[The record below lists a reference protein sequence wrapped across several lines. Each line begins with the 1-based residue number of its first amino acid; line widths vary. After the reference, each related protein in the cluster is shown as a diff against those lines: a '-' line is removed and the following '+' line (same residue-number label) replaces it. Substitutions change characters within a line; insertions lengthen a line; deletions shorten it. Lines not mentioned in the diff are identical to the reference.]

1 MPPSW
6 PPIPSAQVL
15 QVFLLRMAF
24 HSFHQPTRLAMRR
37 VYCTAFQPPPDFSA
51 FISGKLSSCPA
62 YVPGGLLSIGRVDR
76 CAEPCSPSFDLLP
89 SRAPF
94 SPLPAAGEGVRGRA
108 SRMRPLA
115 HASGSYFSFPIPHS
129 PHACSPIA
137 CFCSASLPL

>member
-62 YVPGGLLSIGRVDR
+62 YVPGRLLSIARVDR
-76 CAEPCSPSFDLLP
+76 CAEVMRFESAAPPEMAAPAREKIPFTLLPPRCPCSPSPL
-89 SRAPF
+89 
-94 SPLPAAGEGVRGRA
+94 SPPRGR
-108 SRMRPLA
+108 RRT
-115 HASGSYFSFPIPHS
+115 SGSSDQ
-129 PHACSPIA
+129 
-137 CFCSASLPL
+137 